1 MNKPIRKVRAGQP
14 ISEGTTSAQTIL
26 RSVPMTSEPMALHR
40 VDAGKYE
47 HRPLPIDVAKP
58 DSETGY
64 DLKGKTYPDDDGRPL
79 SIRENLSIA
88 AIGLTVLAV
97 IVGLIIAVAAFRG

>member
-1 MNKPIRKVRAGQP
+1 
-14 ISEGTTSAQTIL
+14 
-26 RSVPMTSEPMALHR
+26 MTADPFALHR
-40 VDAGKYE
+40 VDTQYIADSHARVVAGTYE
-47 HRPLPIDVAKP
+47 HRPLPIDVTKP